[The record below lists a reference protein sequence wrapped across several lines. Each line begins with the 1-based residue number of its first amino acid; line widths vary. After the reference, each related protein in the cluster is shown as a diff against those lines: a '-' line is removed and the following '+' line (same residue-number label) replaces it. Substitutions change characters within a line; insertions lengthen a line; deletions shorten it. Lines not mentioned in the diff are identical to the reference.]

1 MAMLEDLEHL
11 PMTEL
16 ETALK
21 KILSQ
26 RPDIQSRVL
35 SSQELFDYISWM
47 AETFGH
53 QVHLAPEKIPSF
65 AATAD
70 INAIGRKLIDDPGNP
85 LALQRLAAGYTEQS
99 EERYISGGHDISAFR
114 MFRYMPSH
122 WHTNDYFEIYYT
134 FSGSC
139 PIYFR
144 DETINAKPGTILIVA
159 PGVLHATPCYSDDCC
174 LVYCM
179 VRASTF
185 ERVFWNQL
193 PKESLM
199 SSFFHR
205 ALEGGQATAYLQFD
219 SGDDP
224 GIRRLMK
231 QIYAEYQQGEA
242 YSAQMINA
250 LMTAFLLL
258 TLRRY
263 EGTARLPRTDDF
275 FWRHEFSAIFTY
287 IQTNYAHTSLK
298 EISDRFHYSE
308 RQITRIVGQNTGLT
322 FAQLIVKLRMEKAA
336 ALLRQGEMSAENISE
351 AVGYANLSSFYRT
364 FQKYYGL
371 PPTAWLHTSGEGK
384 NR

>member
-1 MAMLEDLEHL
+1 MAMLEDLENL

-99 EERYISGGHDISAFR
+99 EERYISGGHDISVFR

-159 PGVLHATPCYSDDCC
+159 PGILHASPCYSDDCC

-193 PKESLM
+193 PLESLM
-199 SSFFHR
+199 SSFFRR
-205 ALEGGQATAYLQFD
+205 ALDGGQTTAYLQFNSSATRARRGCPERMIS
-219 SGDDP
+219 SGSMSSPPFSPISRRTTPTSPCRRSPP
-224 GIRRLMK
+224 GSITANARSPVS
-231 QIYAEYQQGEA
+231 
-242 YSAQMINA
+242 SARTWASI
-250 LMTAFLLL
+250 
-258 TLRRY
+258 
-263 EGTARLPRTDDF
+263 LP
-275 FWRHEFSAIFTY
+275 
-287 IQTNYAHTSLK
+287 
-298 EISDRFHYSE
+298 
-308 RQITRIVGQNTGLT
+308 
-322 FAQLIVKLRMEKAA
+322 
-336 ALLRQGEMSAENISE
+336 
-351 AVGYANLSSFYRT
+351 SS
-364 FQKYYGL
+364 
-371 PPTAWLHTSGEGK
+371 S
-384 NR
+384 

>member
-1 MAMLEDLEHL
+1 MAMLEDLENL

-99 EERYISGGHDISAFR
+99 EERYISGGHDISVFR

-159 PGVLHATPCYSDDCC
+159 PGILHASPCYSDDCC

-193 PKESLM
+193 PLESLM
-199 SSFFHR
+199 SSFFRR
-205 ALEGGQATAYLQFD
+205 ALDGGQTTAYLQFNSSAD
-219 SGDDP
+219 HE
-224 GIRRLMK
+224 IRCLMK
-231 QIYAEYQQGEA
+231 QIYAEYQQEEA

-275 FWRHEFSAIFTY
+275 FWKHEFSAIFTY

-298 EISDRFHYSE
+298 EISARFHYSE
-308 RQITRIVGQNTGLT
+308 RQITRIVDQNTGLN

-336 ALLRQGEMSAENISE
+336 ALLRQGEMSAKNISE
-351 AVGYANLSSFYRT
+351 TLGYANLSSFYRT

-371 PPTAWLHTSGEGK
+371 PPTAWLRASGEEK
-384 NR
+384 NK